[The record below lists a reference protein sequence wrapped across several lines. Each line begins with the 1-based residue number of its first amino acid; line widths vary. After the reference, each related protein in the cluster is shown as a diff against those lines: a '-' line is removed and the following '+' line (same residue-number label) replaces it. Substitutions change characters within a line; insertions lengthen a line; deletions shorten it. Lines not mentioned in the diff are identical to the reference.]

1 MIEEAFRTRPI
12 LDALYTRYAN
22 ALALVVLTDDNWAL
36 LEHIYNFLMPFE
48 EVTLKAE
55 SYQATLDYF

>member
-22 ALALVVLTDDNWAL
+22 ALALVVLTNDDWAL
-36 LEHIYNFLMPFE
+36 LEHIYNFLMPFK

-55 SYQATLDYF
+55 GYQATLDCF